1 MLTSLLVP
9 LDGSD
14 LAERIIPFAAQM
26 ASSAKARIILAH
38 ARVPRLNGDSIEF
51 ALRAVAERL
60 RVDGI
65 AVDVCMIDIGPGD
78 VGEAVAAVAREHQV
92 NLVVMSAHG
101 HGGIGADTT
110 GPPHIRSCRRS
121 KLQSYWSRPPVDIPG
136 HTIVPSASWFGSKG
150 RSSSSRSYARPP
162 CW

>member
-14 LAERIIPFAAQM
+14 LAERVIPFAAQM

-65 AVDVCMIDIGPGD
+65 AVDVCMLDMGPGD

-101 HGGIGADTT
+101 HGGIGRRHYGTVAHQILQAVEA
-110 GPPHIRSCRRS
+110 PVLLVPAPCRHP
-121 KLQSYWSRPPVDIPG
+121 WAHDRPLRVLVRLEG
-136 HTIVPSASWFGSKG
+136 AE
-150 RSSSSRSYARPP
+150 SSSRSYARPP